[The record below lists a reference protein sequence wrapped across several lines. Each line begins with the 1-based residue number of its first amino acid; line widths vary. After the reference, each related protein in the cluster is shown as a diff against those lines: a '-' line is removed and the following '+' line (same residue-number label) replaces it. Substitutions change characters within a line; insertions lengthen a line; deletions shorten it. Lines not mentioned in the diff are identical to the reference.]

1 MDLRTLSE
9 LVPVLIMEEKFE
21 EAERKLL
28 EAHREASQQNDVEA
42 LGEHILP
49 MLVQLYCS
57 QEPPN
62 LIKAEAFARER
73 EQVDARAYTKL
84 QTAMM
89 LYHVARDYPRAVAKL
104 EDAVS
109 QGKAENDDG
118 TVYSSL
124 SVLGQ
129 ALLQLDRKNE
139 AVRVLK
145 EIEQMVLAK
154 KPFVV
159 GDETLFLESARAQG
173 LEMPTVRR
181 LASILAPECSDPEFG
196 DRLRAL
202 AETRT

>member
-1 MDLRTLSE
+1 MNLRVLSDLI
-9 LVPVLIMEEKFE
+9 PDLIMEGKLE

-28 EAHREASQQNDVEA
+28 EAYREASNQKDTEA

-49 MLVQLYCS
+49 MLVELYCS

-84 QTAMM
+84 QTAMV
-89 LYHVARDYPRAVAKL
+89 LYQVARDYPRAVAKL

-109 QGKAENDDG
+109 QGIAENDDG

-129 ALLQLDRKNE
+129 ALLQLDRESE

-145 EIEQMVLAK
+145 EIERMVLAK
-154 KPFVV
+154 KSFVV
-159 GDETLFLESARAQG
+159 GDETLFLESAHAHG
-173 LEMPTVRR
+173 VEIATVKR
-181 LASILAPECSDPEFG
+181 LASVLAPECRDPEFES
-196 DRLRAL
+196 RLRAL
-202 AETRT
+202 AEGS